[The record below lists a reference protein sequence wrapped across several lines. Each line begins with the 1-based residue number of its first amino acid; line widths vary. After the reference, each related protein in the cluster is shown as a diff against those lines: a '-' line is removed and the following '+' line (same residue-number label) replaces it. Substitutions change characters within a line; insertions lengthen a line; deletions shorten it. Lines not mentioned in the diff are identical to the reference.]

1 MNDASVRGRVIICN
15 QRGLHARAAAKLV
28 KLAGA
33 FDAEV
38 TIRANGSEVPGSS
51 IMGLMMLAAATGCEL
66 EIQATGPDAIA
77 AVEALIALVEHGFDE
92 D

>member
-51 IMGLMMLAAATGCEL
+51 IMGLMMLAAAAGCEV

>member
-51 IMGLMMLAAATGCEL
+51 IMGFTSCHPCRPYRAKSCRL
-66 EIQATGPDAIA
+66 
-77 AVEALIALVEHGFDE
+77 
-92 D
+92 